1 MQVKRVIEVVQ
12 EFPDLG
18 ARIKKARVLDERSLI
33 QICREA
39 GVSRQYW
46 YQLEAEDLRAPATED
61 IIRKI
66 EGALGVDLGVSFD
79 DLAAKEND
87 GHSE

>member
-12 EFPDLG
+12 EFPGLG
-18 ARIKKARVLDERSLI
+18 ARIRRARVLDERSLI

-46 YQLEAEDLRAPATED
+46 YQLEAEDLRAAATEE

-66 EGALGVDLGVSFD
+66 DT
-79 DLAAKEND
+79 
-87 GHSE
+87 